1 MSHLPSNPSTERGLP
16 EDFDSLAL
24 LVRQTIARRLRKSAD
39 EIGLDA
45 SFEALGIDSLDLAE
59 LFFLLEEHLSTPM
72 KIEPSRKLTTVRDV
86 VTAVLEGQHD

>member
-1 MSHLPSNPSTERGLP
+1 MSHLPSNPSPESSLP

-24 LVRQTIARRLRKSAD
+24 LVRQTVARRLRKSAD

-59 LFFLLEEHLSTPM
+59 LFFLLEECLGTRM
-72 KIEPSRKLTTVRDV
+72 KMELGRKLTTVRDV
-86 VTAVLEGQHD
+86 VTAVLEGQHY